1 MANEWDDLQPQQ
13 YAKHYI
19 EDDVPLKDVRK
30 STLRKAVYV
39 GALLFA
45 LLMVAGATIKFPD
58 EVSLPFVLRG
68 ETPER
73 IYRFPYP
80 VYIEET
86 FTASGATLKQGDP
99 LVRITSPKIVA
110 LIHDYRRAEDALA
123 NYRTNRTRSVADT
136 RDIVRLQAAQNAHFL
151 QEIRQRQAALQ
162 KTWQSNEARLR
173 SELED
178 ADKRLVQNQTLYK
191 SAYISANE
199 LETYKLAQTR
209 AADALTTATEAY
221 TREAAALRE
230 EAARTGLQNT
240 SLSREEDRY
249 ATDARTDY
257 ETLNNTFAQARAAI
271 QHSFGDF
278 EISDGSLTLK
288 ASTDGVVSFLFE
300 GDREVPAS
308 AILLKV
314 TGNASGL
321 YASAVSPPSIIGK
334 LKKGQTAYLKVTTFP
349 SYEWGAAAGH
359 IQSMSL
365 TPDEKGRFNVKITVD
380 DARKLANRLRP
391 GMDGTMAVQIDE
403 RTFFQYFFRNLKKTA
418 ATMRGEG

>member
-30 STLRKAVYV
+30 STLRKAVYI
-39 GALLFA
+39 GAGLFA

-68 ETPER
+68 EVPER

-80 VYIEET
+80 VYVEET
-86 FTASGATLKQGDP
+86 FTASGAVVKQGAP
-99 LVRITSPKIVA
+99 LVRITSPQIVS
-110 LIHDYRRAEDALA
+110 LIHDYRQAEDALA
-123 NYRTNRTRSVADT
+123 NYRTNRTRSVSDT
-136 RDIVRLQAAQNAHFL
+136 RDMVRLQAAQNTHLL

-173 SELED
+173 LEMED
-178 ADKRLVQNQTLYK
+178 ANKKLAQNQALYK

-209 AADALTTATEAY
+209 AADALTTATEAF

-249 ATDARTDY
+249 ATDARTDF
-257 ETLNNTFAQARAAI
+257 ETLNNTFTQARAAI

-278 EISDGSLTLK
+278 EIADGNLILK
-288 ASTDGVVSFLFE
+288 AGSNGVVSFLFE

-314 TGNASGL
+314 TGSTNGL
-321 YASAVSPPSIIGK
+321 YASAVSPPSLIGK
-334 LKKGQTAYLKVTTFP
+334 LKRGQTAYLKVATFP
-349 SYEWGAAAGH
+349 AYEWGAAKGH
-359 IQSMSL
+359 IHTLSL
-365 TPDEKGRFNVKITVD
+365 TPDEEGVFNIKISVD
-380 DARKLANRLRP
+380 DARKLARRLQP
-391 GMDGTMAVQIDE
+391 GMDGTLAVQLDE
-403 RTFFQYFFRNLKKTA
+403 RTFFQYFFRNLKKSA
-418 ATMRGEG
+418 ATIRGDG